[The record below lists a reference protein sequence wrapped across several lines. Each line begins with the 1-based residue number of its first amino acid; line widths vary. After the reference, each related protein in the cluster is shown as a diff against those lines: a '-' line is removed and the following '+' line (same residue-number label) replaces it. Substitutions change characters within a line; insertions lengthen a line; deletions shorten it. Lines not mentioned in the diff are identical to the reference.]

1 MRGDAYETRCMSL
14 SHAILV
20 SLAERAASGY
30 DLTRRFDKSI
40 GFFWRATH
48 QQIYRVLARMQSDG
62 LVDVTVEPGE
72 GRPDRRVYHLTDLG
86 RSRLREWTREPTA
99 HERIRSEFAVKVRA
113 MRFGDRDAVVDDIRR
128 QRAMHAEQ
136 LDYYLAD
143 ERRHFP
149 DPAGI
154 PDADLPVWL
163 VLRGGI
169 RQEETFV
176 QWCDEMLA
184 VLAARPTQR
193 TTGDTDAV

>member
-1 MRGDAYETRCMSL
+1 MSL

-48 QQIYRVLARMQSDG
+48 QQIYRVLARMQSEG
-62 LVDVTVEPGE
+62 LVDGTVEPGE

-86 RSRLREWTREPTA
+86 RSRLRDWTREPTDR
-99 HERIRSEFAVKVRA
+99 EQVRSEFAVKVRA
-113 MRFGDRDAVVDDIRR
+113 IPFGDRDAVIDDIRR
-128 QRAMHAEQ
+128 QRALHAQQ

-149 DPAGI
+149 H
-154 PDADLPVWL
+154 PDRIAESDLPSWL

-169 RQEETFV
+169 RQEHTYV

-184 VLAARPTQR
+184 ALERTASPRAATQTPNR
-193 TTGDTDAV
+193 E

>member
-1 MRGDAYETRCMSL
+1 MSL
-14 SHAILV
+14 NHAILV

-62 LVDVTVEPGE
+62 LVDVTVEAGE

-99 HERIRSEFAVKVRA
+99 REQVRSEFAVKVRA
-113 MRFGDRDAVVDDIRR
+113 MPFGDRDAVIDDIRR
-128 QRAMHAEQ
+128 QRALHEEQ

-149 DPAGI
+149 DPDRVT
-154 PDADLPVWL
+154 DADLPAWL

-169 RQEETFV
+169 RQERAYV

-184 VLAARPTQR
+184 ALERSSSPRDAAET
-193 TTGDTDAV
+193 VN

>member
-1 MRGDAYETRCMSL
+1 MALE
-14 SHAILV
+14 HAILV

-62 LVDVTVEPGE
+62 LVEATVRPGE
-72 GRPDRRVYHLTDLG
+72 GRPDRRVHHLTDLG
-86 RSRLREWTREPTA
+86 RTRLHEWTREPSGR
-99 HERIRSEFAVKVRA
+99 EQPRSEFAVKVRA
-113 MRFGDRDAVVDDIRR
+113 MPFGDRGAVVEDIRR
-128 QRAMHAEQ
+128 QRGLHAEQ
-136 LDYYLAD
+136 LEYYLAD

-149 DPAGI
+149 DPTAI
-154 PDADLPVWL
+154 TDADLPAWL

-169 RQEETFV
+169 RQEQTYV

-184 VLAARPTQR
+184 ALAARAETAR
-193 TTGDTDAV
+193 TTGDPDAV

>member
-1 MRGDAYETRCMSL
+1 MSL

-62 LVDVTVEPGE
+62 LVDVTVQPGE
-72 GRPDRRVYHLTDLG
+72 GRPDRRVYHLTDAG
-86 RSRLREWTREPTA
+86 RAQLQEWTRQPTVR
-99 HERIRSEFAVKVRA
+99 EQVRSEFAVKVRA
-113 MRFGDRDAVVDDIRR
+113 MPFGDRDAVIDDIRR
-128 QRAMHAEQ
+128 QRALHVEQ

-143 ERRHFP
+143 ERQHFP
-149 DPAGI
+149 DPSRVTE
-154 PDADLPVWL
+154 ADLPAWL

-169 RQEETFV
+169 RQEQTYVE
-176 QWCDEMLA
+176 WCDEMLSA
-184 VLAARPTQR
+184 LDGS
-193 TTGDTDAV
+193 TTTKTPGDADGL